1 MAEPTQKEADGIRS
15 DGTPKNGSSPTET
28 PEEPRRGAL
37 RTIVVLGSLAYVGAL
52 AIPASRFATAPLGE
66 GGGAGKARWV
76 RVGRL
81 EDLPQGE
88 PRRLQVIGDE
98 RDAFT
103 LAKDQRLGSVWV
115 VREGDKVRAMSAI
128 CPHLGCALDL
138 GDDKKSF
145 SCPCHAS
152 RFALSGATE
161 AGPSP
166 RGMDALE
173 ARVQGGWIEIDFRRF
188 RQGATDRREVSA

>member
-1 MAEPTQKEADGIRS
+1 MAEPTQKEADAVGQ
-15 DGTPKNGSSPTET
+15 GHAAQHEAGPPG

-37 RTIVVLGSLAYVGAL
+37 RTIVAFGSLAYVGAL
-52 AIPASRFATAPLGE
+52 AVPAAEFVGGPAAAAA
-66 GGGAGKARWV
+66 GGGGKARWV

-81 EDLPQGE
+81 DDLPQGE

-103 LAKDQRLGSVWV
+103 LVRDQLLGSVWV
-115 VREGDKVRAMSAI
+115 LREGDKVRAMSAT
-128 CPHLGCALDL
+128 CPHLGCAIDL
-138 GDDKKSF
+138 GADKKSF
-145 SCPCHAS
+145 ACPCHAS
-152 RFALSGATE
+152 RFALTGATE

-173 ARVQGGWIEIDFRRF
+173 ARVQEGWVEIDFRRF
-188 RQGATDRREVSA
+188 RQGTTDREEAGT